1 LFFLRIIHWSD
12 HSWTWRRSE
21 NLCALGLSLNCWLAL
36 TILSNFGLKKN
47 CESEKFNSSLCN
59 PCLTKTSPKNY
70 GYLYYF
76 DSGVFMKNNRNF
88 RFWPRYSLVGKLLC
102 MSFKA
107 SSRPNLFYQSVL
119 FLNEMTLVQLFSFWI
134 IILLRAPL
142 HPFQMISSLSICERN
157 KKYTGFSSWY
167 FGSDSSKWWGKKYL
181 GLKIKKIKIYKKIK
195 SCKNYKNYK
204 VSFNQIPST
213 VINCDI
219 ECHNSDTV
227 KGDQQTMSENIFS

>member
-36 TILSNFGLKKN
+36 TILSNFGLKKTVSRKN
-47 CESEKFNSSLCN
+47 
-59 PCLTKTSPKNY
+59 LTAVFVILAWLRLVQKTMDICITSTR
-70 GYLYYF
+70 
-76 DSGVFMKNNRNF
+76 GVFMKNNRNF

-134 IILLRAPL
+134 IILLGAPL

-181 GLKIKKIKIYKKIK
+181 GLKIKEIKIYKKIK

-204 VSFNQIPST
+204 VSFHQIPST